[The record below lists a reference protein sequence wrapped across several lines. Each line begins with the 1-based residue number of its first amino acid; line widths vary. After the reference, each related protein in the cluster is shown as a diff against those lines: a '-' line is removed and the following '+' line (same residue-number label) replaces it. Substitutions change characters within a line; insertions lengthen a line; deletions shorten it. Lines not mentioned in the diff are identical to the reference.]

1 MMRQIIYCHRVCN
14 RHLAAKSS
22 FVTRPQS
29 MAYVRRHII
38 PIINQT
44 KCTISFSYNRR
55 RAASMTLSVPKDWP
69 SSPQIA
75 RSHIW
80 NWFEFW
86 QGLAGIPVPG
96 HSQELKASDF
106 CSRTLRMFFSF
117 RFSPRPWGWIIH
129 SHLPHHIRHLPYL
142 RNESECFFFLI
153 GRELMII

>member
-1 MMRQIIYCHRVCN
+1 
-14 RHLAAKSS
+14 
-22 FVTRPQS
+22 

-44 KCTISFSYNRR
+44 KCTISFSYNQR

-80 NWFEFW
+80 NWFELW

-106 CSRTLRMFFSF
+106 PSFALPSKWIWVLLLSHWSITIDHPVKVKAEWDIQDVSSTPIGWRQSTINCASLAKRMWRIWQEIWGKLRSF
-117 RFSPRPWGWIIH
+117 ERK
-129 SHLPHHIRHLPYL
+129 
-142 RNESECFFFLI
+142 
-153 GRELMII
+153 